1 MKIKYTSFINYDIVL
16 LVLTLV
22 DMVYNVTLFPD
33 DWRSDSMTWV
43 FLGVMYGMY
52 LLIQI
57 CLIYFDYQEDKT
69 NIIMFK
75 IFCIIYYLMILV
87 IYIMTG
93 YITILHVVLFFAN
106 ETLQILMLFSAFSM
120 PRKPKPVNMEPLYKA
135 IPAGDE
141 PKYDEMRE
149 KRAKFFEEARIR
161 QEEKRR
167 QEEE

>member
-1 MKIKYTSFINYDIVL
+1 M
-16 LVLTLV
+16 
-22 DMVYNVTLFPD
+22 
-33 DWRSDSMTWV
+33 
-43 FLGVMYGMY
+43 
-52 LLIQI
+52 
-57 CLIYFDYQEDKT
+57 
-69 NIIMFK
+69 
-75 IFCIIYYLMILV
+75 
-87 IYIMTG
+87 
-93 YITILHVVLFFAN
+93 VLFFAN